1 MAESPAHKLGQIIGD
16 SLEQA
21 VRNELT
27 QVVKEFGLYL
37 DFQRPRAARDGKRKV
52 TWQDTEGNTH
62 DLDYVIEEGGSDAE
76 RGSPRAFV
84 EIAWRRY
91 TKHSRNKVQEIQGAV
106 LPVARAYQRHQPFKG
121 AILGGDFT
129 EAARRQLRSHGF
141 VVAHCSYDMIV
152 SAFGSVGVDVSS
164 DSDTPDSEARR
175 KVRAFERLTPSRRK
189 RLGSAIR
196 SACAADLDAF
206 FAKLRLSLSRRLEHV
221 LVLAL
226 SKASREFVTVE
237 DAVRFIQ
244 CYEEFAAVT
253 SFDRYELQVRY
264 SNGDEIRG
272 AFASKAAAVDFL
284 RSVEP

>member
-1 MAESPAHKLGQIIGD
+1 M
-16 SLEQA
+16 
-21 VRNELT
+21 
-27 QVVKEFGLYL
+27 YL
-37 DFQRPRAARDGKRKV
+37 DFQGPRAARDGRRKV
-52 TWQDTEGNTH
+52 AWQDAEGNTH
-62 DLDYVIEEGGSDAE
+62 DLDHVIEEGGSDTE

-106 LPVARAYQRHQPFKG
+106 LPVALAHHRHQPFKG

-129 EAARRQLRSHGF
+129 EAARKQLRSHGF
-141 VVAHCSYDMIV
+141 VVAHCSYDSIV
-152 SAFGSVGVDVSS
+152 SAFDSVGVDVSS
-164 DSDTPDSEARR
+164 ESDTPDSEARR
-175 KVRAFERLTPSRRK
+175 KIKAFERLTPSRRK
-189 RLGSAIR
+189 RLGRAIR
-196 SACAADLDAF
+196 LACAADLDAF

-244 CYEEFAAVT
+244 CYEELAAVT
-253 SFDRYELQVRY
+253 SFERYELLVRY

-272 AFASKAAAVDFL
+272 AFASKAAAVNFL